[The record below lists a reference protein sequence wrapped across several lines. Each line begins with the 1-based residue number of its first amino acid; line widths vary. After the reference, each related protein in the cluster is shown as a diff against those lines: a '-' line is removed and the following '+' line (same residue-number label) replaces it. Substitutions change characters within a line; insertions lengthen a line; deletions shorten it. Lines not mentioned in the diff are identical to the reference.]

1 MAGALVISGYDF
13 TVVAWLLLSNG
24 LVGPFASFEA
34 RGASM
39 AALSNPA
46 KAAEIQAGCL
56 ALNAYHEARGQPIAG
71 QLLTM
76 LVVLNRATDSR
87 YPSTAC
93 GVIYEGPVVESWKRD
108 GTMTPV
114 RDMCQFSWWCDGKSD
129 AVHDTAAYVHLY
141 ELSKSVLDGRVWDFT
156 EGATH
161 YHSTDVVDPGWGFQ
175 PLGQIGDHIYYRRP

>member
-108 GTMTPV
+108 GTLVPV
-114 RDMCQFSWWCDGKSD
+114 RDMCQFSWWCDGESD
-129 AVHDTAAYVHLY
+129 AVVDTASYIRLY
-141 ELSKSVLDGRVWDFT
+141 ELSRAVLAGEVWDFS

-161 YHSTDVVDPGWGFQ
+161 YHSTDVNPGWVGFKK
-175 PLGQIGDHIYYRRP
+175 LGQIGNHIYYRRP